1 LSDTFDRFIDPVH
14 GRRRVIEQLLRQPV
28 SHHDSAVA
36 SRLAEA
42 ASLDEIPAGNLVI
55 QQEGT
60 DNYIYF
66 ILVGEVT
73 IEVSG
78 REMTFRSAGQHVG
91 EMAMIDPTQRR
102 SASVRARLD
111 CVVAKVSEPEFEALA
126 EAYPR
131 MWRALAVELGSR
143 LRQRNGHVRPRNETP
158 IVFVGSCS
166 SAEGLALARALQV
179 AFAFDSWVTRLWC
192 DDGVFP
198 AGKTP
203 IESLVAQL
211 EVVDFAL
218 FVVTPDD
225 LLAGATATTV
235 AAPRD
240 NVIFELGLM
249 IGALGRDRVFMVK
262 TRSSA
267 PAMRLP
273 SDLLGVQPLDI
284 QPGDPATLGSR
295 IGPAASH
302 FRSIATR
309 LRSR

>member
-1 LSDTFDRFIDPVH
+1 MSDTFDRFIDPVH

-28 SHHDSAVA
+28 SHHDPAVA

-42 ASLDEIPAGNLVI
+42 ASLHEISAGNLVI
-55 QQEGT
+55 QQEAT
-60 DNYIYF
+60 DTDIYF

-78 REMTFRSAGQHVG
+78 REMTFRAAGQHVG

-111 CVVAKVSEPEFEALA
+111 CVLAKVSEPDFEGLA
-126 EAYPR
+126 EVYPR

-179 AFAFDSWVTRLWC
+179 AFAFDPWVTRLWC

-198 AGKTP
+198 AGRTP

-225 LLAGATATTV
+225 LLAGSTTSVAT
-235 AAPRD
+235 PRD

-267 PAMRLP
+267 PAVRLP

-284 QPGDPATLGSR
+284 QPGVPATLGSR

-302 FRSIATR
+302 FRSIAMR